1 MDNSIMSKNNIDDL
15 YKAIAWAETGSSKYS
30 DPWIRTGDPYSES
43 SAYGPVQ
50 MTGGGGSDKA
60 VREKKI
66 SIMWNVYHNPKM
78 AEDMGINEKERN
90 YISRFLEQA
99 DKFLDP
105 VSDEMGSTYGYEG
118 PGVLRTEEDKALYE
132 STAKKIMKYQL
143 DKFDGNIDEFVKDWR
158 KKKDKYGKVV
168 EDVEY
173 NRKFQEKLAE
183 LHGRRQHQMMFPDDA
198 VMEHALA
205 DKTRVI
211 K

>member
-1 MDNSIMSKNNIDDL
+1 MDNRIMANYNVDDL
-15 YKAIAWAETGSSKYS
+15 YKALAWAETGSSKYS

-50 MTGGGGSDKA
+50 MTGGEKYGSM
-60 VREKKI
+60 
-66 SIMWNVYHNPKM
+66 MWNVYHDPKM
-78 AEDMGINEKERN
+78 AEDMGIDEKERN

-105 VSDEMGSTYGYEG
+105 VSDEAGSTYGYEG

-158 KKKDKYGKVV
+158 HKKVNNVVV
-168 EDVEY
+168 EDVDY
-173 NRKFQEKLAE
+173 NKKFKKKLEE
-183 LHGRRQHQMMFPDDA
+183 LKGKRTILPDDA
-198 VMEHALA
+198 VMKDIL
-205 DKTRVI
+205 
-211 K
+211 

>member
-1 MDNSIMSKNNIDDL
+1 MDNRIMSKNNIDDL
-15 YKAIAWAETGSSKYS
+15 YKAIAWAETGSSKHS
-30 DPWIRTGDPYSES
+30 DPWIRTEDPYSGS

-50 MTGGGGSDKA
+50 MTGGEKYGSM
-60 VREKKI
+60 
-66 SIMWNVYHNPKM
+66 MWNVYHNPKM

-132 STAKKIMKYQL
+132 STAKKFMKYQL
-143 DKFDGNIDEFVKDWR
+143 DKFDGNINEFVKDWR

-183 LHGRRQHQMMFPDDA
+183 LHGRRMMFPDDA
-198 VMEHALA
+198 VMEYALA